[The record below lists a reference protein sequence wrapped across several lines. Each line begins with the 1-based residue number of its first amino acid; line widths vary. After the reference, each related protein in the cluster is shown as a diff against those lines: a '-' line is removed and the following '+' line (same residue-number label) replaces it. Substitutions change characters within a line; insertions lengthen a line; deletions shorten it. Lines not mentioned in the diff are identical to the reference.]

1 MKETYKIEK
10 LEDMPRFV
18 PIIYINDTHFKDS
31 TPRMVGNDI
40 HDELVIDTGRNYLY
54 YYNLQCGESSQEC
67 SDFRFVKRE
76 ASCYDDEF
84 YSHFCQ
90 MVDLEKLIADYTKQV
105 RKEVLDQVYKVFTTE
120 SMWRELKDWWLQSG
134 NCKELKDCLDAMIE
148 ETSIENIVK
157 RFGHDSKLYQLLDQI
172 QEQVTSK

>member
-18 PIIYINDTHFKDS
+18 PIIFVNDTHFKDNK
-31 TPRMVGNDI
+31 PRMVGNDI
-40 HDELVIDTGRNYLY
+40 HDEIVVETGGNYLY
-54 YYNLQCGESSQEC
+54 YYNLQCGESSHGC

-90 MVDLEKLIADYTKQV
+90 KVDLEKLIEEHDKQLTENVIDEIVSKIDDSFLYTELTCSQYVAIKEILKQV
-105 RKEVLDQVYKVFTTE
+105 Q
-120 SMWRELKDWWLQSG
+120 G
-134 NCKELKDCLDAMIE
+134 
-148 ETSIENIVK
+148 ENK
-157 RFGHDSKLYQLLDQI
+157 
-172 QEQVTSK
+172 